1 MNVGELIELLQTFDP
16 ERVVIMQRDSEGNGY
31 APLLGAD
38 DNARWNSARG
48 ELGLERISELDRKQ
62 GYTEE
67 DIVDGEPAVVVWPSW

>member
-38 DNARWNSARG
+38 DNSRWNSARR
-48 ELGLERISELDRKQ
+48 ELGLERIGELDRKQ

-67 DIVDGEPAVVVWPSW
+67 DIVDGDPAVVVWPSW